1 MNKLNW
7 PTAFIVS
14 VIIVSAVFVYTKS
27 ITSTISSDDV
37 IVPSGEQVWQL
48 RDGRVRRCQ
57 DVEQYGSRGK
67 RIAPNGAKIR
77 GSSVTFGK

>member
-1 MNKLNW
+1 MNKPNW

-57 DVEQYGSRGK
+57 DVEQYGSPRK
-67 RIAPNGAKIR
+67 TNCSEWSKN
-77 GSSVTFGK
+77 